1 MLVAPF
7 KFASNLALTLV
18 LIVGHLLRLP
28 YVFVELF
35 PRPLPLLPCMPKPVL
50 SVKKKCSASLPLI
63 SSTHLHDV
71 NACIHLVHFLDIS
84 DSLLA

>member
-1 MLVAPF
+1 MVLFGLPVASF

-28 YVFVELF
+28 YVYVVLF

-50 SVKKKCSASLPLI
+50 SVKNI
-63 SSTHLHDV
+63 FHFFSTYF
-71 NACIHLVHFLDIS
+71 FLTV
-84 DSLLA
+84 A